1 MKSTLSLTLILCIAT
16 LFTNAQLKNQV
27 QTKQMAKPSRS
38 MFEVSNKLNGDN
50 LIDKLIA
57 QRREFNNSRSNS
69 GTVQLDKLPNP
80 EYIFSRNG
88 LTTITFDGL
97 DYMILDNHVIEI
109 KGLDLSEEVL
119 AQITDKLLLLDK
131 VQFDYC
137 EKSNREYLNGN
148 TNFQNVRNID
158 RWFFTSL
165 KILSTTVTDIASFT
179 KKPNPSVSVAT
190 NIAKMPRP
198 NIDAWKAKQMD
209 QSLVQ
214 LAK

>member
-1 MKSTLSLTLILCIAT
+1 MKSTLSLTLILCITT
-16 LFTNAQLKNQV
+16 LFTNAQLKNLT
-27 QTKQMAKPSRS
+27 QTTQMAKPGASI
-38 MFEVSNKLNGDN
+38 FEVSNKVNGDN
-50 LIDKLIA
+50 VIDRLIA

-69 GTVQLDKLPNP
+69 GAVQLNKLPNP

-97 DYMILDNHVIEI
+97 DYVISDNQVIGI
-109 KGLDLSEEVL
+109 KGLDLSKEVL

-137 EKSNREYLNGN
+137 EKSNQEYLNAN
-148 TNFQNVRNID
+148 PDFQNIRNID

-165 KILSTTVTDIASFT
+165 KILNTTVNDIASFA
-179 KKPNPSVSVAT
+179 KKPNPSVSLTANV
-190 NIAKMPRP
+190 AKMTRP
-198 NIDAWKAKQMD
+198 NIDKQLD

-214 LAK
+214 LTK